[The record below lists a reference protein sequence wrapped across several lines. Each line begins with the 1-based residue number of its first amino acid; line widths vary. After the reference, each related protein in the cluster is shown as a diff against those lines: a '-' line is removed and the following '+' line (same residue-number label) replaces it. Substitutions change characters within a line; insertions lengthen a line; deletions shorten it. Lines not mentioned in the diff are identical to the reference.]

1 MSWLRLK
8 KTKKLSLVLLA
19 VILVAVS
26 TIVAVFI
33 GYRQVSN
40 APELLLSSIQEGANL
55 SLGKI
60 RQTATRDGKKE
71 WSLVAESANY
81 MEAENKVE
89 LKKLAVVYFLKDNRE
104 VYLEADRGMLQT
116 VTNDIEFFGN
126 VVIRNDEY
134 RMKTEHL
141 SYKHEKRF
149 IYCDQPVRI
158 WGEDAELTAE
168 SATYDLKADK
178 VVLKGNVLAK
188 ISRDFAS
195 PAGRVKR

>member
-26 TIVAVFI
+26 TIIAVFI

-89 LKKLAVVYFLKDNRE
+89 LKKLAVIYFLKDNRE

-134 RMKTEHL
+134 RMNTEHL

-158 WGEDAELTAE
+158 WGQDAELTAE